1 MKKYIVTGED
11 LTNLA
16 NTIRGKGGT
25 SNSLVFPKAF
35 ASAMSILKGYGYEDA
50 LITRELSNMYF
61 NDRVTSI
68 KNRAFAYC
76 TNLTSVNLPACTS
89 IGAYAFASCSS
100 LTTVSLPVCTSIGG
114 HAFEDCYNLVSLY
127 LTSISSV
134 PTLSLSAF
142 DSTPIGGY
150 NSSAS
155 KHGLVYVPTSLYNS
169 FLTAENWSDIATR
182 IVSYGESL

>member
-1 MKKYIVTGED
+1 MNYIVTGED

-25 SNSLVFPKAF
+25 SNSLVFPEGF
-35 ASAMSILKGYGYEDA
+35 ASAVSSLSGYGYEDA
-50 LITRELSNMYF
+50 LVTRELSNMYF

-76 TNLTSVNLPACTS
+76 TNLTSVNLPSCSS
-89 IGAYAFASCSS
+89 IGPHAFASCTS
-100 LTTVSLPVCTSIGG
+100 LTTVSLPVCSYIGTY
-114 HAFEDCYNLVSLY
+114 AFYRCYNLVSLY
-127 LTSISSV
+127 MTSISSV

-142 DSTPIGGY
+142 ISTPIGGY

-155 KHGLVYVPTSLYNS
+155 KHGLVYVPASLYSS
-169 FLTAENWSDIATR
+169 FLTATNWSDIATR